1 MWDGEK
7 QAMARQATLFAVSVA
22 ASLLAGA
29 QGARAQEYGP
39 DYWCTVER
47 FDEADQNDRSRADFY
62 KGKTF
67 SVHRRTGLMV
77 GGLGELQNSYAA
89 GQQPQVVDYG
99 RREMN
104 SFKAVTIQPF
114 SGSGGSNVYLLVI
127 DEYVKQPSKP
137 FMFSANDRI
146 WFGHCIHAS

>member
-1 MWDGEK
+1 
-7 QAMARQATLFAVSVA
+7 MARKISSLRIAVAVGLHIGMSG
-22 ASLLAGA
+22 AS
-29 QGARAQEYGP
+29 AQEYGP
-39 DYWCTVER
+39 DYRCTVER
-47 FDEADQNDRSRADFY
+47 FDEADQNDRTRADFY

-67 SVHRRTGLMV
+67 SVHRRTGLMA
-77 GGLGELQNSYAA
+77 GGIGELKNSYAA
-89 GQQPQVVDYG
+89 SQQPQVVDYG
-99 RREMN
+99 RLEMN

-127 DEYVKQPSKP
+127 DEYVERPSKP